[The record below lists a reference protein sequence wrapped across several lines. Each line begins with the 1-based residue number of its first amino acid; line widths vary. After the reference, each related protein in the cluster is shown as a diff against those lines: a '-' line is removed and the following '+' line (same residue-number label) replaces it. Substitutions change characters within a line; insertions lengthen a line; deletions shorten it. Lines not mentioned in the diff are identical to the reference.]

1 MKLFGYDLLN
11 VVTAV
16 LVLIIIDVLLGIIQS
31 VKEHTFDVRKLPQFL
46 ETMVLPYG
54 GSLIVLLL
62 GASFS
67 DGVKGMLVAAAGAV
81 TAKVLTEIKDK
92 LVTVFGFS
100 LPK

>member
-67 DGVKGMLVAAAGAV
+67 DGVKGVLLAGCAAISV
-81 TAKVLTEIKDK
+81 KVLAEIKDK
-92 LVTVFGFS
+92 LFAITGFS
-100 LPK
+100 AN